1 MGTIIIWISNNLI
14 TTISTAVILFT
25 FIYFLCLSLRIKNLS
40 KSIKKACNDT
50 DCLTTLKGRKLNPLK
65 ESYEKTI
72 VIETPD
78 GRKSNMPASELFSE
92 YNTCKEFGINL
103 RLLDTASGT
112 LVGLGLL
119 GTFLGLTI
127 GIWNFD
133 STSTDNIQSSIQ
145 MLLDGMATAFITS
158 LVGMF
163 FSLIYTFFDKRFKHR
178 LSKNLYIFTEKLDNQ
193 YYIDDVSLAHL
204 KQEELIKGLYANV
217 KSLIEEQ
224 SRNIIGNIQYLNAE
238 GEIVPI
244 GNAVREILTENV
256 EQSRALKSFS
266 TDLALELNNGFDEV
280 MSRQMQQKIL
290 PLMENV
296 DATTKA
302 IVEHIDKM
310 AEQVASPATDMIQN
324 VVEELKNS
332 MSEVIAEFNNNL
344 SGSATQE
351 LEGLAMQLGTTTQA
365 LTNLPQNIENISTT
379 LQLTIDEVKSAVS
392 EISNTSASANS
403 TAMQQMQEQITF
415 ATGAISNAIAEVKDV
430 MSGITQSSQEQSN
443 QMINKL
449 SDAADKM
456 GSFLNATVSSLS
468 SSVQESVKNIAED
481 VNSRQADLM
490 ALQEDTTTQTR
501 KLLEA
506 FNTGLERLEKM
517 NEYIAG
523 TMDTFQQA
531 QGQITGSTAHLQ
543 TITGDMKQATQLFN
557 KGQNEY
563 ATKIAEI
570 QINSQRGIDD
580 ITELLGETE
589 KMSNEYVEK
598 FEIIKQ
604 GIGGI
609 FAQLQ
614 AGLSE
619 YSRTVQATTQKYL
632 DQYSTNLTS
641 TTDALSNAIQ
651 LQNEVVETL
660 VDSLNNRKH

>member
-1 MGTIIIWISNNLI
+1 
-14 TTISTAVILFT
+14 
-25 FIYFLCLSLRIKNLS
+25 
-40 KSIKKACNDT
+40 
-50 DCLTTLKGRKLNPLK
+50 
-65 ESYEKTI
+65 
-72 VIETPD
+72 
-78 GRKSNMPASELFSE
+78 
-92 YNTCKEFGINL
+92 
-103 RLLDTASGT
+103 
-112 LVGLGLL
+112 
-119 GTFLGLTI
+119 
-127 GIWNFD
+127 
-133 STSTDNIQSSIQ
+133 
-145 MLLDGMATAFITS
+145 
-158 LVGMF
+158 
-163 FSLIYTFFDKRFKHR
+163 
-178 LSKNLYIFTEKLDNQ
+178 
-193 YYIDDVSLAHL
+193 
-204 KQEELIKGLYANV
+204 
-217 KSLIEEQ
+217 
-224 SRNIIGNIQYLNAE
+224 
-238 GEIVPI
+238 
-244 GNAVREILTENV
+244 
-256 EQSRALKSFS
+256 
-266 TDLALELNNGFDEV
+266 
-280 MSRQMQQKIL
+280 
-290 PLMENV
+290 
-296 DATTKA
+296 
-302 IVEHIDKM
+302 M
-310 AEQVASPATDMIQN
+310 AELVASPATDMIQN
-324 VVEELKNS
+324 VVEELKSS
-332 MSEVIAEFNNNL
+332 MSAVIAEFNNNL
-344 SGSATQE
+344 SGSATHE

-365 LTNLPQNIENISTT
+365 LSNLPQNIENISTT
-379 LQLTIDEVKSAVS
+379 LQITIDEVKSAVS
-392 EISNTSASANS
+392 DISNTSASANS

-468 SSVQESVKNIAED
+468 SSVQESVKNITED
-481 VNSRQADLM
+481 VNSRQADLI

-570 QINSQRGIDD
+570 QTNSQRGIDD

-589 KMSNEYVEK
+589 KMSSEYVEK

-619 YSRTVQATTQKYL
+619 YSKTVQVSTQKYL
-632 DQYSTNLTS
+632 DQYSVNLTDVIVKLS
-641 TTDALSNAIQ
+641 GIADALVTQ
-651 LQNEVVETL
+651 VEELNDTL
-660 VDSLNNRKH
+660 TRK

>member
-1 MGTIIIWISNNLI
+1 METIMSWLIDNVTPISIAIII
-14 TTISTAVILFT
+14 ALFL
-25 FIYFLCLSLRIKNLS
+25 YFLILASMVGFLSIT
-40 KSIKKACNDT
+40 IKKACNNT
-50 DCLTTLKGRKLNPLK
+50 DCLASLKRRKLKSLK

-72 VIETPD
+72 EIETSD
-78 GRKSNMPASELFSE
+78 GKKSNIPASEFFSE
-92 YNTCKEFGINL
+92 YNVCKEFGINL
-103 RLLDTASGT
+103 RLLDTASGS
-112 LVGLGLL
+112 LVGLGLF
-119 GTFLGLTI
+119 GTFLGLTL
-127 GIWNFD
+127 GIRNFD
-133 STSTDNIQSSIQ
+133 STSTEHIQSSIQ
-145 MLLDGMATAFITS
+145 MLLDGMGTAFKTS
-158 LVGMF
+158 LYGML
-163 FSLIYTFFDKRFKHR
+163 FSLIYTFLDKNFKHR
-178 LSKNLYIFTEKLDNQ
+178 LSKNLYTFTEMLDSQ

-204 KQEELIKGLYANV
+204 KQEKLYDNV
-217 KSLIEEQ
+217 KALIEEQ
-224 SRNIIGNIQYLNAE
+224 SRNIIANIQYTNTE
-238 GEIVPI
+238 GEIVPV

-296 DATTKA
+296 DTTTKA

-310 AEQVASPATDMIQN
+310 AELVASPATDMIQN
-324 VVEELKNS
+324 VVEELKSS
-332 MSEVIAEFNNNL
+332 MSAVIAEFNNNL
-344 SGSATQE
+344 SGSATHE

-365 LTNLPQNIENISTT
+365 LSNLPQNIENISTT

-392 EISNTSASANS
+392 DISNTSASANS

-449 SDAADKM
+449 ADAADKM

-481 VNSRQADLM
+481 VNIRQADLI

-589 KMSNEYVEK
+589 KMSSEYVEK

-619 YSRTVQATTQKYL
+619 YSKTVQVSTQKYL
-632 DQYSTNLTS
+632 DQYSVNLTDVIVKLS
-641 TTDALSNAIQ
+641 GIADALVTQ
-651 LQNEVVETL
+651 VEELNDTL
-660 VDSLNNRKH
+660 TRK